1 MYHARPEAGLYD
13 PSFESDA
20 CGVGLIANIKGEP
33 SHDVVRKGIEILLN
47 LEHRGACG
55 CDEHTGDGAGILLQ
69 VPHRFMQKR
78 GQELDRKSVV

>member
-33 SHDVVRKGIEILLN
+33 SHDVVQIGRA
-47 LEHRGACG
+47 H
-55 CDEHTGDGAGILLQ
+55 
-69 VPHRFMQKR
+69 V
-78 GQELDRKSVV
+78 